1 MDFID
6 DHHEYCSAGYDPED
20 IVITG
25 VAGRFPECHS
35 VGELF
40 EGLMNKKQLI
50 VYSDERFEKGA
61 AKLPFSSAGVIS
73 GLDKFDADYF
83 CVPYEAVNA
92 FDPATRKVIE
102 ISYEAIVD
110 SGFDPTS
117 LRGAKIG
124 VYNATTN
131 DDSQLLTLSD
141 EKKLTGFSWLRCLH
155 ANRVSYA
162 FDFLGP
168 SYSVDTACS
177 SSAVAIWAAM
187 KDLVENRVEA
197 AVVNACQ
204 LDMNP
209 NITLAYLKHGIC
221 SPTGC
226 NSMPFDAN
234 TDGMNRTEAVA
245 AIFIQK
251 AKHARRVYA
260 KISSAKFVTS
270 GYVPEGISVPSQKM
284 QIQLSQEIL
293 SENGL
298 KPDDI
303 DYFEGHG
310 TGSHVGDPIELNAI
324 AQVYCKNGRKRPMY
338 VGSVKSNIGHT
349 EACAGLCSIIKT
361 CMALDRGM
369 IPPNYKWSTPNS
381 LCQEMVEGKV
391 KVVTEPM
398 PVVSQY
404 IPVNSFG
411 LAGTIV
417 QILLRQ
423 HSKTLE
429 DSPNKKSPLPRF
441 LLYSGTVE
449 SAVQYVFD
457 YVKDNPNLPDE
468 FFALLHKLSFCP
480 TLLKPIRGYALYKDQ
495 SNPVTSMKLCLPNK
509 RPVWYIYTGMGCQWQ
524 GMGLQ
529 LMVFDAYA
537 KSLRRCAEVLKPF
550 GIDLFKDLSPD
561 TNEMEISRRGIS
573 PVTSITAIQIAMTD
587 LLTSLGI
594 KPDGIIGHSTGE
606 CASAYGDGSAT
617 LEETLLVAYFRCF
630 SAEQSNLEH
639 GAMAA
644 VGLSWEETMKRC
656 PKDVFAACHNA
667 NDSTTISGAEDAVK
681 NFAKKLKEERIFVRV
696 FDSYGCALHCPL
708 IKPALKLL
716 REKLLQVFTNPKER
730 SSKWISSSYP
740 ENEWGTEECKYAG
753 ADYFTHNMIAPVLF
767 RDAMRKIPSD
777 AITIEI
783 GPHHLLQPIMRRDLG
798 SGSSYIGLMRRND
811 PDNAKFFFEAIG
823 KMYQEGMDPKV
834 ENLYPPVQFPV
845 PRGVPL
851 ISDLIRWNYSMSF
864 DVPKW
869 SRSAGTSN
877 HIFAL
882 DKEDSY
888 LMDHFIDGRALFP
901 AAGYIYLAWDMLA
914 SKLQKNFNEMPVIIE
929 NFKIH
934 RATVITQKS
943 MVKFSFTVFSDSGN
957 FEIIESNQLVASG
970 RVYEWE
976 KATFL
981 EPEPTYESSTDAVD
995 ASDIYNELKMVGY
1008 EYKQAFQALSEI
1020 NLDGT
1025 QGLLKWED
1033 RWIPFLDALLLFF
1046 GLINNKGDFQ
1056 LPTGALSFKIDP
1068 RLLYE
1073 KVDENS
1079 ENFEI
1084 KIPVNYN
1091 QDTKICRSAGIEI
1104 INLQT
1109 DPAPHRPK
1117 DDQPTLEEYKFIP
1130 YISDFTPG
1138 KDLESKLLKYM
1149 WACNSLI
1156 DDIGIKQKT
1165 DVRSYKFNIG
1175 SNHDFRY
1182 DNCRL
1187 SAPEQNGLLRC
1198 LEDIAGSSF
1207 DLKNKKKELLIQ
1219 FRKEAS
1225 RDFLNT
1231 IMATEYP
1238 LRIMMEILTENT
1250 FGKLNA
1256 LEVNS
1261 SGFAV
1266 VLPKIIDLM
1275 QKYSH
1280 MKFRSS
1286 ILIHSASVEVDVN
1299 ELSASNIHSQPLD
1312 VLSNY
1317 AKEKDQDVV
1326 IGSFLGGSLKE
1337 LQSCVQSL
1345 ASIVKPEGFVLFY
1358 VKEKHLPAENLLLKL
1373 YGEDIPIHT
1382 RLTTEKVFQDNNLL
1396 VVSKIFDTFSTAVY
1410 LLRAPGLH
1418 PSYKVI
1424 KVTEDNK
1431 YRWVDDVK
1439 KLLAASETELLW
1451 LVAEDTPVNG
1461 IVGMVNCLKQE
1472 PGGERVKCI
1481 FISPKSGEKKPPAFS
1496 FDHALYKGLLAG
1508 NLTMNIWRDGSW
1520 GSFKHVL
1527 LGNQKQRKTVDH
1539 SYVNCMKYRDLSSFE
1554 WIESHVKYAEMKD
1567 SKLVHIYYS
1576 ALNFKD
1582 VMLATGRLSI
1592 GTSKS
1597 INGNGDDSVLGLE
1610 FSGKD
1615 ESGRRV
1621 AGVIANRG
1629 MATSTSVHPS
1639 CLIEVPHNWSLE
1651 EASTVPVV
1659 YATGYYALIIRA
1671 QLKRGEKVLIH
1682 SGTGGVGIAAINIA
1696 LGLGCEVFT
1705 TVGNDDKRKYLRK
1718 IFPQVKEENIGC
1730 SRNITFE
1737 NMVMKRTKGKGVD
1750 VVLNSLAG
1758 DKFLASV
1765 RCVAKHG
1772 RFIEIGKYDLSL
1784 DRQLGLKHFLENIS
1798 FHGVFLDQLFDRNA
1812 HNIEVFNQII
1822 QLMREGIK
1830 SGIVKP
1836 LDRKVFQRNEVEK
1849 AFKYMAKGIH
1859 VGKVVLKIRDEE
1871 PDKRAVPKLL
1881 TLPAIPNTYFY
1892 PAKVYIIIGGLGG
1905 FGVEVTKWIL
1915 NRGGRNVILTSRYGA
1930 RTSYQRL
1937 CLRRWKGMGANV
1949 QVLTLN
1955 AAIRDE
1961 AEQLVKEASKV
1972 GAVGGIFNSA
1982 VVLKDA
1988 FMETQ
1993 TPMQFEEVCAPKAI
2007 ATRYLDE
2014 FSRKYCPSIDY
2025 FVCFSSIS
2033 CGRGIAGQTNYGYAN
2048 SVMERVCERRRQ
2060 DGLSGLAIQWG
2071 IIGEV
2076 GGVHRHMGDN
2086 AMIAGVVAQ
2095 SVKSCLDTMDLF
2107 CQEDH
2112 PVVCS
2117 YMAATTAVKKGD
2129 SVDLMGQI
2137 TKILGI
2143 SGEIT
2148 EVMQQRSLGEMGLDS
2163 LLAVEF
2169 GNLLETHFG
2178 SSLSMQEV
2186 FKMKFSDLEQLVRE
2200 AQETATSSVKPSSN
2214 LVSTT
2219 DIKLP
2224 SMTINEPVFQLTKFT
2239 AGIPVVIV
2247 NIGNTDVGIF
2257 SLLTKSFEKPFYTL
2271 QWTNNIEANNMEE
2284 LAAYFLKL
2292 IKPKTRGIFH
2302 LIGYSMGSG
2311 LAIEM
2316 AKQDPR
2322 SVNTLTLLDGTA
2334 NLLKVNNNEINCDP
2348 EVNSLLKFVAQ
2359 FSSIDN
2365 NTLKD
2370 ELIKA
2375 ETYEQRVK
2383 CVTNFLTSIDSM
2395 NKDELSDAIS
2405 QFVQKDK
2412 IIQSYI
2418 PSGRLQRDILLIE
2431 DPMKTLANDV
2441 TKIKRQFSQM
2451 VSGKVTVHRVISE
2464 KDYTNKDSVSKLVK
2478 VLCDEIFIKEI
2489 N

>member
-6 DHHEYCSAGYDPED
+6 DHHEYCTGGYDPED

-40 EGLMNKKQLI
+40 EGLMTKKQLI
-50 VYSDERFEKGA
+50 VYSDERFEKG
-61 AKLPFSSAGVIS
+61 
-73 GLDKFDADYF
+73 
-83 CVPYEAVNA
+83 
-92 FDPATRKVIE
+92 
-102 ISYEAIVD
+102 
-110 SGFDPTS
+110 FDPTS
-117 LRGAKIG
+117 LRGANIG

-131 DDSQLLTLSD
+131 DDSQLLTLS
-141 EKKLTGFSWLRCLH
+141 EEQKLTGFSWLRCLH

-177 SSAVAIWAAM
+177 SSAVSVWAAV

-260 KISSAKFVTS
+260 KVYSTKFVTS
-270 GYVPEGISVPSQKM
+270 GYVPEGISVPSLKM
-284 QIQLSQEIL
+284 QIKLSRDIL

-298 KPDDI
+298 IPDDI

-310 TGSHVGDPIELNAI
+310 TGTHVGDPIELNAI
-324 AQVYCKNGRKRPMY
+324 AEVYCRNGRKRPMY

-381 LCQEMVEGKV
+381 LCQEMVEGKI

-423 HSKTLE
+423 HSKALE

-441 LLYSGTVE
+441 LLYSGSVE

-480 TLLKPIRGYALYKDQ
+480 TFLKPIRGYALYKDQ
-495 SNPVTSMKLCLPNK
+495 SNPVTSMK
-509 RPVWYIYTGMGCQWQ
+509 
-524 GMGLQ
+524 
-529 LMVFDAYA
+529 
-537 KSLRRCAEVLKPF
+537 
-550 GIDLFKDLSPD
+550 
-561 TNEMEISRRGIS
+561 
-573 PVTSITAIQIAMTD
+573 IAMTD

-606 CASAYGDGSAT
+606 CASAYGDESVT
-617 LEETLLVAYFRCF
+617 LEKTLLGAYFRGF
-630 SAEQSNLEH
+630 SIEQSNLAD

-644 VGLSWEETMKRC
+644 VGLSWEETVKRC
-656 PKDVFAACHNA
+656 PKGVFAACHNA
-667 NDSTTISGAEDAVK
+667 NDSITISGATDAVNNFVK
-681 NFAKKLKEERIFVRV
+681 KLEEENIFAKVV
-696 FDSYGCALHCPL
+696 DTYGYAFHCPF
-708 IKPALKLL
+708 IKPALKPLK
-716 REKLLQVFTNPKER
+716 EKLLQFFKNSP
-730 SSKWISSSYP
+730 Y
-740 ENEWGTEECKYAG
+740 
-753 ADYFTHNMIAPVLF
+753 
-767 RDAMRKIPSD
+767 
-777 AITIEI
+777 
-783 GPHHLLQPIMRRDLG
+783 LLR
-798 SGSSYIGLMRRND
+798 
-811 PDNAKFFFEAIG
+811 
-823 KMYQEGMDPKV
+823 MYQEGMDPKV

-901 AAGYIYLAWDMLA
+901 ATGYVYLAWDMLA

-934 RATVITQKS
+934 RATVITQQS
-943 MVKFSFTVFSDSGN
+943 
-957 FEIIESNQLVASG
+957 
-970 RVYEWE
+970 
-976 KATFL
+976 
-981 EPEPTYESSTDAVD
+981 
-995 ASDIYNELKMVGY
+995 
-1008 EYKQAFQALSEI
+1008 
-1020 NLDGT
+1020 T

-1068 RLLYE
+1068 RVFTNPKERSSKWISSSYPE
-1073 KVDENS
+1073 NEWGTDECKYAGVEYFTHNLIS
-1079 ENFEI
+1079 PVRFRDAMS
-1084 KIPVNYN
+1084 KIPSDAIIIEIGPHHLLQSIMKRGTGSDCSYIGLMKRNDPDNVKFFFEAIG
-1091 QDTKICRSAGIEI
+1091 KICRSAGIEI
-1104 INLQT
+1104 VNLQT
-1109 DPAPHRPK
+1109 DPAPHRLK
-1117 DDQPTLEEYKFIP
+1117 DDQPTLEEYKFVP
-1130 YISDFTPG
+1130 YISDFTPD

-1175 SNHDFRY
+1175 SNHDFCF

-1198 LEDIAGSSF
+1198 LEDIAGNSF
-1207 DLKNKKKELLIQ
+1207 DLKDKKKELLIQ

-1225 RDFLNT
+1225 RDLLNT
-1231 IMATEYP
+1231 IMAAEYP

-1250 FGKLNA
+1250 FRKLNA

-1266 VLPKIIDLM
+1266 VLPRIIELM

-1286 ILIHSASVEVDVN
+1286 ILIHSESVEVDVN
-1299 ELSASNIHSQPLD
+1299 ELSANNIQSQSLD
-1312 VLSNY
+1312 ALSNY

-1358 VKEKHLPAENLLLKL
+1358 VKEKHLPVENLLLKL

-1382 RLTTEKVFQDNNLL
+1382 RLATEKVFQDNNLL
-1396 VVSKIFDTFSTAVY
+1396 VVCKIFDTFSTAVY

-1439 KLLAASETELLW
+1439 KSLAASETELLW

-1472 PGGERVKCI
+1472 PGGERVKCVKTLL
-1481 FISPKSGEKKPPAFS
+1481 FLFCMVKFS
-1496 FDHALYKGLLAG
+1496 FNVLNDSGNFEIVESNQLVASGRVYEWKNATFLEPEPTYESSTDAVDASEIYNELKMVGYEYKQAFQALSEI
-1508 NLTMNIWRDGSW
+1508 NLDE
-1520 GSFKHVL
+1520 
-1527 LGNQKQRKTVDH
+1527 KQRKTVEH
-1539 SYVNCMKYRDLSSFE
+1539 SYVNCMKYGDLSSFE

-1582 VMLATGRLSI
+1582 TRILVIFQAAHPYSTLWLNVSG
-1592 GTSKS
+1592 K
-1597 INGNGDDSVLGLE
+1597 GDDSVLGLE

-1621 AGVIANRG
+1621 AGVMANRG
-1629 MATSTSVHPS
+1629 MATSTIVHPS
-1639 CLIEVPHNWSLE
+1639 FLIEVPHNWSLE

-1659 YATGYYALIIRA
+1659 YATCYYALIIRA

-1682 SGTGGVGIAAINIA
+1682 SGTGGIGIAAINIA

-1705 TVGNDDKRKYLRK
+1705 TVGNDHKKKYLRK
-1718 IFPQVKEENIGC
+1718 RFPQVKEENIGC

-1737 NMVMKRTKGKGVD
+1737 NMVMKRTEGRGVD
-1750 VVLNSLAG
+1750 VVLNSLAD

-1798 FHGVFLDQLFDRNA
+1798 FHGVFLDQLFERNP
-1812 HNIEVFNQII
+1812 HNNEIFNQIM
-1822 QLMREGIK
+1822 QLIREGIK

-1836 LDRKVFQRNEVEK
+1836 LDRTVFQRDEVEQ
-1849 AFKYMAKGIH
+1849 AFRYMAKGIH
-1859 VGKVVLKIRDEE
+1859 VGKVVLK
-1871 PDKRAVPKLL
+1871 
-1881 TLPAIPNTYFY
+1881 
-1892 PAKVYIIIGGLGG
+1892 
-1905 FGVEVTKWIL
+1905 
-1915 NRGGRNVILTSRYGA
+1915 
-1930 RTSYQRL
+1930 
-1937 CLRRWKGMGANV
+1937 
-1949 QVLTLN
+1949 
-1955 AAIRDE
+1955 
-1961 AEQLVKEASKV
+1961 
-1972 GAVGGIFNSA
+1972 
-1982 VVLKDA
+1982 VLKDA
-1988 FMETQ
+1988 FIETQ
-1993 TPMQFEEVCAPKAI
+1993 TPMQYEEVCAPKAM

-2014 FSRKYCPSIDY
+2014 ISRKYCSSIDY

-2033 CGRGIAGQTNYGYAN
+2033 CGRGNAGQTNYGYAN

-2060 DGLSGLAIQWG
+2060 DGLAGLAIQWG

-2076 GGVHRHMGDN
+2076 GVVHRHMGDD
-2086 AMIAGVVAQ
+2086 AVIAGVVAQ

-2112 PVVCS
+2112 PVVSS

-2137 TKILGI
+2137 TKVLGI

-2163 LLAVEF
+2163 LLGVEIRQ
-2169 GNLLETHFG
+2169 LLETHFDL
-2178 SSLSMQEV
+2178 SLSMQEI
-2186 FKMKFSDLEQLVRE
+2186 FEMKISDLEQLVQE
-2200 AQETATSSVKPSSN
+2200 AQETAASSVKPSSN

-2219 DIKLP
+2219 EIKLP
-2224 SMTINEPVFQLTKFT
+2224 SIIINEPVFQLTKFT
-2239 AGIPVVIV
+2239 SGIPAFIV

-2257 SLLTKSFEKPFYTL
+2257 SLLTKPFEKPFYTL
-2271 QWTNNIEANNMEE
+2271 QWTNNIEAKNMEE

-2292 IKPKTRGIFH
+2292 IKPKTRGTFH

-2316 AKQDPR
+2316 AKQDPQ

-2334 NLLKVNNNEINCDP
+2334 DILKVNNNEINSDR
-2348 EVNSLLKFVAQ
+2348 EVNSLLNFVAQ

-2365 NTLKD
+2365 NKLEK

-2375 ETYEQRVK
+2375 KTYEQRVK
-2383 CVTNFLTSIDSM
+2383 CVTNFLTSTDSM
-2395 NKDELSDAIS
+2395 NKNELNDAIS

-2418 PSGRLQRDILLIE
+2418 PSGKLQRDIVLIE

-2441 TKIKRQFSQM
+2441 TEIKRQFSQM

-2464 KDYTNKDSVSKLVK
+2464 KDYTNKDAVNKLVK
-2478 VLCDEIFIKEI
+2478 VFSDEIFRNEI